1 MAEKLV
7 FEYDKVGDIL
17 YVTTVPPYAEQES
30 EELQDEVVARLNPST
45 GAVEGL
51 EILNVHSQS
60 AWPIRSFALGCAK
73 RVPRLVYG
81 PTTTNQ
87 QVDSLPVNNLRGNYT

>member
-7 FEYDKVGDIL
+7 FEYDKTGDIL

-30 EELQDEVVARLNPST
+30 EELDDEVVARLNPKT

-51 EILNVHSQS
+51 EILFFS
-60 AWPIRSFALGCAK
+60 K
-73 RVPRLVYG
+73 RMAEKKLFE
-81 PTTTNQ
+81 
-87 QVDSLPVNNLRGNYT
+87 LPVTGDLHLV